1 MAKSNKPVIWG
12 TFAAGG
18 TVAAFFAPVLV
29 LLLLLV
35 ATGNAPAGL
44 AYDSMQGFAANW
56 IGKIVV
62 LGVIVLLLW
71 SQAHRLRIT
80 CFDFGL
86 RMDSLA
92 AAVFYSLAAAGSIA
106 TVVFLL
112 RI

>member
-18 TVAAFFAPVLV
+18 TVAALVAPALV

-35 ATGNAPAGL
+35 AMGNAPAGL
-44 AYDSMQGFAANW
+44 AYDSVQAFAANW
-56 IGKIVV
+56 MGKIVV

-80 CFDFGL
+80 CMDFGL
-86 RMDSLA
+86 RMDAPAAVVLYALA
-92 AAVFYSLAAAGSIA
+92 AAASIA
-106 TVVFLL
+106 TVVFVL

>member
-18 TVAAFFAPVLV
+18 TVAALLAPALV
-29 LLLLLV
+29 VLLLLV
-35 ATGNAPAGL
+35 ALGNVPAGL
-44 AYDSMQGFAANW
+44 AYDSMLAFAANW
-56 IGKIVV
+56 AGKIVL

-80 CFDFGL
+80 CMDFGL
-86 RMDSLA
+86 RVDSLA
-92 AAVFYSLAAAGSIA
+92 AIVFYSLAAAGSVA
-106 TVVFLL
+106 TIVFLL